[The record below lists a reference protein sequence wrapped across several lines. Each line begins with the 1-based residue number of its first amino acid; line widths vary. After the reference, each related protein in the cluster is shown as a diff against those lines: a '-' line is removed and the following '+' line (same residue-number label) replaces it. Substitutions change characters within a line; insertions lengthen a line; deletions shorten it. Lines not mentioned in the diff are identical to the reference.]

1 MFKRLIKNPV
11 IIAVVAGVLVYAYMA
26 WNRKQENEKRLKK
39 GKKIKEENKYD
50 NIIIPGVTAV
60 IVWFIAYGYFN
71 NNKSSGDIQIE
82 GNQEMSAQQFRLA
95 KESASNSDVRRSFT
109 LVNKTGGISLPTVP
123 DMFVDLA

>member
-11 IIAVVAGVLVYAYMA
+11 IIAVVAGLIVYAYMA
-26 WNRKQENEKRLKK
+26 WNRKKENEKRLKK
-39 GKKIKEENKYD
+39 GKKVKEENKYD

-71 NNKSSGDIQIE
+71 SRPGENQLQL
-82 GNQEMSAQQFRLA
+82 NQEVATPQFKLA

-109 LVNKTGGISLPTVP
+109 LVNKTGGISLPTAP
-123 DMFVDLA
+123 DMFIDLA

>member
-26 WNRKQENEKRLKK
+26 WNKKQENEKRLKK
-39 GKKIKEENKYD
+39 GKKIREENKYD

-82 GNQEMSAQQFRLA
+82 GTQQNSGPQFRLA

-109 LVNKTGGISLPTVP
+109 LVNKTGGISLPTAP
-123 DMFVDLA
+123 DMFLDLA

>member
-26 WNRKQENEKRLKK
+26 WNKKQENEKRLKR

-82 GNQEMSAQQFRLA
+82 GNQEISPPQFRLA
-95 KESASNSDVRRSFT
+95 KESASNSDIRRSFT

>member
-11 IIAVVAGVLVYAYMA
+11 IIAVVAGLIVYAYMA

-39 GKKIKEENKYD
+39 GKKVKEENKYD

-71 NNKSSGDIQIE
+71 SRPGANQPQI
-82 GNQEMSAQQFRLA
+82 NQELGTPQFRLA

-109 LVNKTGGISLPTVP
+109 LVNKTGGISLPTAP
-123 DMFVDLA
+123 DMFMDLA

>member
-11 IIAVVAGVLVYAYMA
+11 IIAVIAGLIVYAYMA
-26 WNRKQENEKRLKK
+26 WNRKKENEKRLKK
-39 GKKIKEENKYD
+39 GKKVKEENKYD

-71 NNKSSGDIQIE
+71 SRPGENQPQL
-82 GNQEMSAQQFRLA
+82 NQELGSQQFRLA

-109 LVNKTGGISLPTVP
+109 LVNKTGGISLPTAP
-123 DMFVDLA
+123 DMFMDLA

>member
-26 WNRKQENEKRLKK
+26 WNKKQENEKRLKK
-39 GKKIKEENKYD
+39 GKKIREENKYD

-82 GNQEMSAQQFRLA
+82 GTPQNSAPQFRLA
-95 KESASNSDVRRSFT
+95 KESASNSDIRRSFT
-109 LVNKTGGISLPTVP
+109 LVNKTGGISLPTAP
-123 DMFVDLA
+123 DMFLDLA

>member
-11 IIAVVAGVLVYAYMA
+11 IIAVIAGLIVYAYMA
-26 WNRKQENEKRLKK
+26 WNRKKENEKRLKK
-39 GKKIKEENKYD
+39 GKKVKEENKYD

-71 NNKSSGDIQIE
+71 SRPGENQPQL
-82 GNQEMSAQQFRLA
+82 NQEVGSQQFRLA

-109 LVNKTGGISLPTVP
+109 LVNKTGGISLPTAP
-123 DMFVDLA
+123 DMFMDLA

>member
-11 IIAVVAGVLVYAYMA
+11 IIALVAGVLVYAYMA
-26 WNRKQENEKRLKK
+26 WNKKQENEKRLKR

-82 GNQEMSAQQFRLA
+82 GNQEMSPPQFRLA
-95 KESASNSDVRRSFT
+95 KESASNSDIRRSFT

>member
-11 IIAVVAGVLVYAYMA
+11 IIALVVGVLVYAYMA
-26 WNRKQENEKRLKK
+26 WNKKQENDKRLKT

-71 NNKSSGDIQIE
+71 SKPSDGIQIE
-82 GNQEMSAQQFRLA
+82 GN
-95 KESASNSDVRRSFT
+95 
-109 LVNKTGGISLPTVP
+109 P
-123 DMFVDLA
+123 